1 MTNLILK
8 ELCWSFFK
16 CGLFEKKRRE
26 LFIKEMGID
35 NTSLICDKIANE
47 IICDFCERSWI

>member
-8 ELCWSFFK
+8 ELCWSFFNVDYLK
-16 CGLFEKKRRE
+16 KKRRE

-47 IICDFCERSWI
+47 IISDFCEWS